1 MVEYRVVI
9 ISPDNYVHSACF
21 REVAILLVSSFKSNG
36 VYCDFTTND
45 FAKDRINIVLGYHLL
60 NKYYIQTEII
70 SKNIKYIPYQLE
82 QLSADEFDFSEDI
95 KFILQNG
102 KSVWDY
108 SKENIAL
115 LKNNDIEAIYMPIGY
130 RRELDNIKSIEDNK
144 KDIDILFY
152 GSIGKRRQDLL
163 EILSKKYRVKVLFG
177 IYGRKRDDFIARSK
191 IVLNIHHY
199 SSQMLEMVRISY
211 LLSNKIFVI
220 SEKSIDN
227 PYDDIGILFVNY
239 DGIIEKCEYYL
250 KNDKLRERSRKTA
263 YVKFKKKFPMEL
275 FIKKII
281 KELN

>member
-1 MVEYRVVI
+1 MSKYRIVI

-21 REVAILLVSSFKSNG
+21 REVAILLISSFKSNG

-60 NKYYIQTEII
+60 SKAYVKTEII

-95 KFILQNG
+95 QFILQNG

-115 LKNNDIEAIYMPIGY
+115 LKNNGIDAIYMPIGY
-130 RRELDNIKSIEDNK
+130 HRGLDNIKNIEENK

-163 EILSKKYRVKVLFG
+163 DILSKKY
-177 IYGRKRDDFIARSK
+177 S
-191 IVLNIHHY
+191 
-199 SSQMLEMVRISY
+199 
-211 LLSNKIFVI
+211 
-220 SEKSIDN
+220 
-227 PYDDIGILFVNY
+227 
-239 DGIIEKCEYYL
+239 
-250 KNDKLRERSRKTA
+250 LRQGER
-263 YVKFKKKFPMEL
+263 
-275 FIKKII
+275 
-281 KELN
+281 